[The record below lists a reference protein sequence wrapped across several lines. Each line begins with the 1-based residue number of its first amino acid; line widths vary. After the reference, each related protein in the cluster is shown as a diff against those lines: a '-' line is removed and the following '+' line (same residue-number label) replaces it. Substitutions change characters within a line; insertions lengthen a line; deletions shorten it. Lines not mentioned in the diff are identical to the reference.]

1 MHLDSMRRAFRSLR
15 RAPGLTLISVVTVAL
30 GVGAGTALFS
40 VVKAVLLNPLPFPEP
55 NRLAYI
61 AEVNDSGRQMQVP
74 SANFED
80 WQRENRSFVV
90 MTASGEGPV
99 NAGGGESPERT
110 YGAYVMQDFFRV
122 MGIQPAM
129 GRGFEPAEQKF
140 RAAGTVVL
148 GDGLWRRAYG
158 GGSRN
163 LCKKMQIIG
172 QAVTANRGTPAGV
185 RYSNRAEQWMA

>member
-15 RAPGLTLISVVTVAL
+15 RAPALTLISVVTVAL

-158 GGSRN
+158 GDSRV
-163 LCKKMQIIG
+163 LCKKNKFVGPPLPEIG
-172 QAVTANRGTPAGV
+172 VMPPGVSYTKNAGGWV
-185 RYSNRAEQWMA
+185 